1 MGCNVLIDNSEFIIN
16 HYDRDV
22 MLIKMKTHS
31 YLKNIFKNYTNT
43 RTQPTI
49 KYVAI

>member
-1 MGCNVLIDNSEFIIN
+1 MGCDLLIDNSEFIIN

-31 YLKNIFKNYTNT
+31 YLKNIYNTNT

>member
-1 MGCNVLIDNSEFIIN
+1 MGCDLLIDNSEFIIN

-31 YLKNIFKNYTNT
+31 YLKIYYTNT

>member
-1 MGCNVLIDNSEFIIN
+1 MGCDLLIDNSEFIIN

-31 YLKNIFKNYTNT
+31 
-43 RTQPTI
+43 
-49 KYVAI
+49 

>member
-1 MGCNVLIDNSEFIIN
+1 MGCNGLIDNSEFIIN

-31 YLKNIFKNYTNT
+31 YLKNNTNT